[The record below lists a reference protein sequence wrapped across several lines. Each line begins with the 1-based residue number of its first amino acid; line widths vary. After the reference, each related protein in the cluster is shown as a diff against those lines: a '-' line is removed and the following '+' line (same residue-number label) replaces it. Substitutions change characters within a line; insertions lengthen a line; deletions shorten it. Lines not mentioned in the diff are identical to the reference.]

1 MLCSEFTKED
11 DGDVRLLFLQY
22 SGQLLRGN
30 CFILPANK
38 REMSPMSFAIMSLS
52 DTGHRQVRVKGIPR
66 KMTVGH
72 PNQSEYITDSC
83 RGEEGE
89 QSFRE

>member
-11 DGDVRLLFLQY
+11 DGGVRLLFLQY

-30 CFILPANK
+30 CFILPVNK

-52 DTGHRQVRVKGIPR
+52 DHRQVRVKGIPR

-72 PNQSEYITDSC
+72 ANPK
-83 RGEEGE
+83 
-89 QSFRE
+89 